1 MTTVL
6 FLINAAASAINFVKY
21 ADNSNPIN
29 LGAGVFCGLVAIS
42 CAVRSN

>member
-1 MTTVL
+1 MISVL
-6 FLINAAASAINFVKY
+6 FLINAAASALNFAKY

>member
-21 ADNSNPIN
+21 ADNSNPTN
-29 LGAGVFCGLVAIS
+29 LGVGVFCGLVAIS
-42 CAVRSN
+42 CIVGSD